1 MKILVLS
8 QVFYPDNVAVSLFMT
23 DLCQQLAKNGH
34 QVKVI
39 AGQYDYEDATRKYPN
54 RERWQGVEITRL
66 KNTGFGKRS
75 NLSRLVDFFSF
86 NLLILGR
93 LLQMKKKSYDLI
105 ISTTVP
111 PMLSFFVSLFAK
123 AKKIKF
129 CYWAMD
135 LQPELSIS
143 AGMVKEGS
151 IAAEMLTRMGDRVFK
166 KADHIFAL
174 DDYMRSHIVK
184 RGGNPDKISLS
195 QLWPVMHLVDETERL
210 KNPFRRQNQWHDKLV
225 VMYSGNHSLVHPVTT
240 LLQAAR
246 QLRYRNDILFVFIG
260 SGVRKAEVTEFKIK
274 HKLNNIIQLPFQPRE
289 MVHTSLGAADFQVV
303 IMGDGQVGYTHP
315 NKIYGALYLGKPII
329 YIGPEESHVT
339 DQLKNIQGNITVRH
353 GEGEQIAKQITALSN
368 DPAELNNIGIRNR
381 AFAQKHL
388 QPEKLKTR
396 FVNEIEQIFTI
407 NK

>member
-23 DLCQQLAKNGH
+23 DLCQQLAKKGH

-39 AGQYDYEDATRKYPN
+39 AGQYDYEDASKKYPN
-54 RERWQGVEITRL
+54 HEHWQGVEIIRL

-75 NLSRLVDFFSF
+75 NVSRLVDFFSF
-86 NLLILGR
+86 NLLILGL
-93 LLQMKKKSYDLI
+93 LLQLKKKSYDLI

-111 PMLSFFVSLFAK
+111 PMLSYFVSLFAQ

-166 KADHIFAL
+166 TADHIFAL
-174 DDYMRSHIVK
+174 DDYMRSHIIK
-184 RGGNPDKISLS
+184 RGGNPDKINIS
-195 QLWPVMHLVDETERL
+195 QLWPVMNLVDQTERL
-210 KNPFRRQNQWHDKLV
+210 KNPFRQQNQWHDKLV
-225 VMYSGNHSLVHPVTT
+225 VMYSGNHSLVHPLAT
-240 LLQAAR
+240 LLEAAH

-260 SGVRKAEVTEFKIK
+260 SGVRKAEVTEFKVK

-289 MVHTSLGAADFQVV
+289 MIHTSLGAADLQVV

-315 NKIYGALYLGKPII
+315 NKIYGALFLGKPII

-339 DQLKNIQGNITVRH
+339 DHLTNIDGNIMVRH
-353 GEGEQIAKQITALSN
+353 GEGDALANKITHLCN
-368 DPAELNNIGIRNR
+368 HIEELNETGLRNH
-381 AFAQKHL
+381 AFAQTHL
-388 QPEKLKTR
+388 QPEQLKNKMV
-396 FVNEIEQIFTI
+396 FEIEQIFA
-407 NK
+407 KR